1 MPTQRTVLITGSSTG
16 IGRAAAVHLA
26 ARGWT
31 VYAGVRK
38 PADGDALNRESAAIK
53 PITIDVTDDASIT
66 AAAQRLTSELGAA
79 GLAGLVNN
87 AGISV
92 NGPVELLTRD
102 DWRRQY
108 EVNVFGQAMTTRAM
122 LPLLRTHVAATR
134 HGAAR
139 IVMISS
145 IAGRVGQP
153 VLTPYS
159 SSKFAL
165 ESISDGLRLELA
177 SQGILVSLVE
187 PGAIQSDIWAKAQSN
202 VQAMSLT
209 DPISARYA
217 PMIQGV
223 AKLAQ
228 KAAADAIPASKVAEV
243 IERCLTSSRPPIRQ
257 LVGRDAKM
265 AATAKA
271 LMPTRMFDSAIAK
284 AFGITK

>member
-16 IGRAAAVHLA
+16 IGRAASIHLA

-38 PADGDALNRESAAIK
+38 AADGEALARESAAIK
-53 PITIDVTDDASIT
+53 PIIIDVADDASIA

-92 NGPVELLTRD
+92 NGPVELLTRE

-108 EVNVFGQAMTTRAM
+108 EVNVFGQVMTTRAM
-122 LPLLRTHVAATR
+122 LPLLRTHVAATCP
-134 HGAAR
+134 GAAR

-177 SQGILVSLVE
+177 SQGIRVSLVE

-257 LVGRDAKM
+257 LVGRDAKI
-265 AATAKA
+265 AATFKTI
-271 LMPTRMFDSAIAK
+271 LPTRMFDGAIAK
-284 AFGITK
+284 AFGIKR